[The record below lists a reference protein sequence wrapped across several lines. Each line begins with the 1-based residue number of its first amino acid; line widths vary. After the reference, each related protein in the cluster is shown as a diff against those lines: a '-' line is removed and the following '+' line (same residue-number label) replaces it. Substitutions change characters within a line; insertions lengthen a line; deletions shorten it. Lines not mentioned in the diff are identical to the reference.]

1 MLYIPEKVCFTPHI
15 ERTTTSHADQ
25 EPLMKFPDYGLA
37 VIRQT
42 GRLTN
47 GLRFVIDAAHLR
59 ACFEVR
65 LGIAEAAARLVQHYS
80 VGAGSGHI

>member
-1 MLYIPEKVCFTPHI
+1 MNFRAYAF
-15 ERTTTSHADQ
+15 
-25 EPLMKFPDYGLA
+25 A

-42 GRLTN
+42 GRLTH

-65 LGIAEAAARLVQHYS
+65 LGIAEAATRLVQHYTMED
-80 VGAGSGHI
+80 A